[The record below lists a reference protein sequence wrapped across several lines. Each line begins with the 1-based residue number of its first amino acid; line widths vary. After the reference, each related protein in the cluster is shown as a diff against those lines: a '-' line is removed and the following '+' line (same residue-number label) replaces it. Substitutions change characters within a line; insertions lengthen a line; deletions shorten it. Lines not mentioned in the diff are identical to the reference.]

1 MGFFTALLGGGAVV
15 EKTIDIAGSTIK
27 GVGQYIDDAKFTPEE
42 RSIAQQKAVET
53 YLEWIKL
60 TSTENSL
67 WRVTR
72 RWLAWAIVGEVVLL
86 VNVSVAL
93 AVLEKDHAIEHIVQI
108 ANALWL
114 GEGFTAVLLAYFG
127 AGLLRIGKGE

>member
-1 MGFFTALLGGGAVV
+1 MGLFTALLGGGEVV
-15 EKTIDIAGSTIK
+15 SKTIDIAGSTIK

-42 RSIAQQKAVET
+42 RNRAQQKAVET

-67 WRVTR
+67 WRTTR
-72 RWLAWAIVGEVVLL
+72 RWMAWAIVCEVVLL
-86 VNVSVAL
+86 VNVSVVL
-93 AVLEKDHAIEHIVQI
+93 AIMENDHAIEHIVQI
-108 ANALWL
+108 ANALWV